1 MFERTY
7 RRDLSNDSTIEL
19 LRNFFFLLFSNF
31 VYNQRVD
38 RQKDAGKMYTTLLI
52 FSLFNMILFYK
63 YSAPV
68 RGQRSLAII
77 YGFRLLLLSST
88 LGGRSA
94 KSRNR
99 VIGLAPLVTYS
110 NCGSIERALEMPARA
125 IGI

>member
-1 MFERTY
+1 
-7 RRDLSNDSTIEL
+7 
-19 LRNFFFLLFSNF
+19 
-31 VYNQRVD
+31 
-38 RQKDAGKMYTTLLI
+38 MYTTLLI

-88 LGGRSA
+88 LGGEVSEEP
-94 KSRNR
+94 K